1 MSGDGSGIGSLFRK
15 SKSTGGPELEELL
28 QDLDM
33 RDAVSQLQQ
42 MLDDGKEVILGK
54 DGPSY
59 SAKIRGTPL
68 DGYGDTPHLAI
79 DMLFVNWRMRQ

>member
-1 MSGDGSGIGSLFRK
+1 MSRPG
-15 SKSTGGPELEELL
+15 TGPEIKELL
-28 QDLDM
+28 TDLSK

-42 MLDDGKEVILGK
+42 MVDEGKEVILGR
-54 DGPSY
+54 DGQSY